1 ELSLEK
7 VDQTAVGPHRM
18 LTEEKGVRAGAGV
31 VALVSL
37 ALTVPHELCV
47 CEEPEP
53 CRSRTNSRFA
63 RIATC
68 MLCEAHGRPHSTA
81 DRCCR
86 TLAGTRRPDRA
97 RSRHQDHRGGGFR
110 PRPSAGNWG

>member
-1 ELSLEK
+1 GTERSTLCGRDHELRIHHACHRRKHNRELGLEK

-31 VALVSL
+31 VAFVSL
-37 ALTVPHELCV
+37 ASTVPHELCV

-68 MLCEAHGRPHSTA
+68 MLCETHGRPHS
-81 DRCCR
+81 
-86 TLAGTRRPDRA
+86 
-97 RSRHQDHRGGGFR
+97 
-110 PRPSAGNWG
+110 